1 MSVNENDVL
10 KDEKDEVEKDEN
22 ERINDIFEQV
32 DIDLTKKQNSIVCK
46 DEKIK
51 HKFLKKLLIFGSVFI
66 IGLLI
71 IAFFI
76 TKYSVT
82 EFKKNYP
89 EIRATF
95 FDAYESIQQTYQN
108 TPDEELTVKEYYE
121 KQIFSLVPKDDLD
134 KRINGMEKLASA
146 KNIYENRGVSGEKIL
161 TDTEKA
167 EYDRLQKEYNDYV
180 NSGGNPDE
188 KYINVKDTIA
198 KANN

>member
-1 MSVNENDVL
+1 MSVNENDIL

-121 KQIFSLVPKDDLD
+121 KRIFSLVSKDDLD
-134 KRINGMEKLASA
+134 KRIDGMEKLASA

-188 KYINVKDTIA
+188 KYINVKDTIS

>member
-51 HKFLKKLLIFGSVFI
+51 YKFLKKLLIFGSVFI

-89 EIRATF
+89 ELRATF

-121 KQIFSLVPKDDLD
+121 KRIFSLVSKDDLD
-134 KRINGMEKLASA
+134 KRIDGMEKLASA

>member
-1 MSVNENDVL
+1 MSFNENDVL

>member
-51 HKFLKKLLIFGSVFI
+51 HKFLKNLLIFGSVFI

>member
-51 HKFLKKLLIFGSVFI
+51 HKFLKKMLIFGSVFI

-134 KRINGMEKLASA
+134 KRIDGMEKLASA